1 MHGLTDGNGD
11 DVRLKQG
18 THVEATVTA
27 EPTRSTAA
35 IDEGR
40 NLALSGFRLISCA
53 NPVDAS
59 D

>member
-1 MHGLTDGNGD
+1 MHGLTDENGG

-27 EPTRSTAA
+27 EPTPSTAA
-35 IDEGR
+35 IDERG

-53 NPVDAS
+53 NPGDAS

>member
-1 MHGLTDGNGD
+1 MHGLTDENGD
-11 DVRLKQG
+11 DVRLKQC

-27 EPTRSTAA
+27 EPTHAIAA
-35 IDEGR
+35 IGEGR

-53 NPVDAS
+53 NPGDAS

>member
-1 MHGLTDGNGD
+1 MHGLTNENGD

-27 EPTRSTAA
+27 EPTPATAA

-40 NLALSGFRLISCA
+40 NLALSGFRLISCT
-53 NPVDAS
+53 NPGDGS